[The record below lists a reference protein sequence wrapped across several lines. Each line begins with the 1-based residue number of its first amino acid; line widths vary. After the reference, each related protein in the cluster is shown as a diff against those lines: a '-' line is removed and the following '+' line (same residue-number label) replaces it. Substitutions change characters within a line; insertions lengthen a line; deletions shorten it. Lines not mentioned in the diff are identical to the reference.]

1 MSEEKEP
8 RDPNEDEELRKL
20 LAELEKEDCPVDSVP
35 GMKQKKKSV
44 KKDDGITIQPLQRQ
58 KTEQRLS
65 FEQPEGEITEVF
77 QGQLLKSL
85 MKF

>member
-65 FEQPEGEITEVF
+65 FE
-77 QGQLLKSL
+77 
-85 MKF
+85 